1 LASGMKSWTGP
12 KCRLQISS
20 DNSYHMTRIMAA
32 PVHRRNVSEMIRKY
46 QIKGGLVKTKPDENR
61 MISYNRL
68 CDILNK
74 LAFGNIFQPATLF
87 WRLFEIEAL
96 VRKTRMR
103 GRILDL
109 GCGDGRVSSTM
120 FSCAQHS
127 SDKKETNTLI
137 GIDPDIEDSA
147 NAKRSG
153 FYERVHTCSA
163 SAIPEENGS
172 FDFCFANSVIE
183 HIPNI
188 DEVLKEV
195 SRVLKPYG
203 KFIFTVPSTEFERLM
218 KTSRFWAEKFSG
230 GDLEKYSRMMN
241 TRLAVYH
248 YFDHKETE
256 AMLKNVG
263 LEIIQEEYYFPES
276 AVRMW
281 ESISNHTAGYAYRLF
296 GSDVKPH
303 AIQKKTGL
311 LRLQYA
317 IPRSVQT
324 TILSSFLKPKIK
336 KVLENAERDKI
347 YGGYLVIAQKLS
359 SAQ

>member
-1 LASGMKSWTGP
+1 MKLWKGA
-12 KCRLQISS
+12 KCRLRISS
-20 DNSYHMTRIMAA
+20 DKSYHMTRINAP
-32 PVHRRNVSEMIRKY
+32 PVHRQSVSEMIRKHKI
-46 QIKGGLVKTKPDENR
+46 QGGLVKTKPDENR
-61 MISYNRL
+61 MISYNTL

-96 VRKTRMR
+96 IQKTRMR

-109 GCGDGRVSSTM
+109 GCGDGRVSSTI

-127 SDKKETNTLI
+127 RNKEGPNTLI
-137 GIDPDIEDSA
+137 GIDPDVEDSA
-147 NAKRSG
+147 IARRSG
-153 FYERVHTCSA
+153 FYEKVHTCSA
-163 SAIPEENGS
+163 SAIPEGNGS

-188 DEVLKEV
+188 DEVLVEV
-195 SRVLKPYG
+195 GRVLKPNG
-203 KFIFTVPSTEFERLM
+203 KFIFTVPSMDFDGLM
-218 KTSRFWAEKFSG
+218 KTSRFWAKRFSG
-230 GDLEKYSRMMN
+230 GNSEEYSRMIN
-241 TRLAVYH
+241 VRLAHNRY
-248 YFDHKETE
+248 YDHNKAE
-256 AMLKNVG
+256 AMLRNVG
-263 LEIIQEEYYFPES
+263 LDIVQEELYFPES

-281 ESISNHTAGYAYRLF
+281 ESISNLTAGYVYRLF
-296 GSDVKPH
+296 GSDLKPH

-317 IPRSVQT
+317 IPRSVQV

-336 KVLENAERDKI
+336 QVLKNSKHDKK

-359 SAQ
+359 PA

>member
-1 LASGMKSWTGP
+1 M
-12 KCRLQISS
+12 
-20 DNSYHMTRIMAA
+20 
-32 PVHRRNVSEMIRKY
+32 
-46 QIKGGLVKTKPDENR
+46 KTKPDENR
-61 MISYNRL
+61 MISYKTL

-96 VRKTRMR
+96 VQKTRMR

-109 GCGDGRVSSTM
+109 GCGDGRVSSTI

-127 SDKKETNTLI
+127 CNKEGPNALI
-137 GIDPDIEDSA
+137 GIDPDVEDSA
-147 NAKRSG
+147 FARRNG
-153 FYERVHTCSA
+153 FYEKVYTCSA

-183 HIPNI
+183 HIPDI
-188 DEVLKEV
+188 EEVLLEV
-195 SRVLKPYG
+195 SRVLRANG
-203 KFIFTVPSTEFERLM
+203 KFIFTVPSTGFDTLM

-230 GDLEKYSRMMN
+230 GNLEEYSRTMN

-248 YFDHKETE
+248 YFDHNVTE
-256 AMLKNVG
+256 AMLRNVG
-263 LEIIQEEYYFPES
+263 LGIIQEEYYFPES
-276 AVRMW
+276 AVRIW
-281 ESISNHTAGYAYRLF
+281 ESISNHTAGYTCRLF
-296 GSDVKPH
+296 GPDLKPH

-317 IPRSVQT
+317 IPRGVQT
-324 TILSSFLKPKIK
+324 TILSSFLRPKIK
-336 KVLENAERDKI
+336 KVLENAEHDEI

-359 SAQ
+359 FA

>member
-1 LASGMKSWTGP
+1 MKT
-12 KCRLQISS
+12 
-20 DNSYHMTRIMAA
+20 TVAA
-32 PVHRRNVSEMIRKY
+32 PIHRWNSPEIMTKHQTQGR
-46 QIKGGLVKTKPDENR
+46 LVQKEQDDDR
-61 MISYNRL
+61 MTSYTIL

-96 VRKTRMR
+96 VQKTRMR

-109 GCGDGRVSSTM
+109 GCGDGRLSSARVSG
-120 FSCAQHS
+120 AQHS
-127 SDKKETNTLI
+127 CDKKEPHTLI
-137 GIDPDIEDSA
+137 GIDPDVEDSA
-147 NAKRSG
+147 IARRSG
-153 FYERVHTCSA
+153 SYEKVYTCSA
-163 SAIPEENGS
+163 NAIPEEDCS

-195 SRVLKPYG
+195 SRVLRPNG

-218 KTSRFWAEKFSG
+218 KTSRFWAGKFSG
-230 GDLEKYSRMMN
+230 GNSEEYSRMMN
-241 TRLAVYH
+241 TRLAVCR

-256 AMLKNVG
+256 AMLKDVG

-276 AVRMW
+276 AVRIW
-281 ESISNHTAGYAYRLF
+281 ESISNHTAGYAYRFF
-296 GSDVKPH
+296 GSDLKPH

-324 TILSSFLKPKIK
+324 TILSSFLRPKLI
-336 KVLENAERDKI
+336 KVLENGEGDKI
-347 YGGYLVIAQKLS
+347 YGGYLVTAQKLS
-359 SAQ
+359 FA

>member
-1 LASGMKSWTGP
+1 MQGCLVQTK
-12 KCRLQISS
+12 Q
-20 DNSYHMTRIMAA
+20 DEDRI
-32 PVHRRNVSEMIRKY
+32 
-46 QIKGGLVKTKPDENR
+46 
-61 MISYNRL
+61 ISYNTL

-96 VRKTRMR
+96 IQKTRMR

-109 GCGDGRVSSTM
+109 GCGDGRVSSTI
-120 FSCAQHS
+120 FFCAQHS
-127 SDKKETNTLI
+127 RNKEGPNTLI
-137 GIDPDIEDSA
+137 GIDLDVEDSA
-147 NAKRSG
+147 IARRSG
-153 FYERVHTCSA
+153 FYEKVHTCSA

-183 HIPNI
+183 HIPDI
-188 DEVLKEV
+188 DEMLLEV
-195 SRVLKPYG
+195 SRVLRANG
-203 KFIFTVPSTEFERLM
+203 KFIFTVPSTGFDTLM

-230 GDLEKYSRMMN
+230 GNLEEYSTMMN
-241 TRLAVYH
+241 KRLAVYH
-248 YFDHKETE
+248 YFDHKETD

-276 AVRMW
+276 AVRIW

-296 GSDVKPH
+296 GSDLKPH
-303 AIQKKTGL
+303 TIQKKTGL

-324 TILSSFLKPKIK
+324 TILSSFLRPKIK
-336 KVLENAERDKI
+336 KVFENGERDKI
-347 YGGYLVIAQKLS
+347 YGGYLVTAQKLS
-359 SAQ
+359 FA